1 MRKIEPKR
9 YYIDCSRFLTAMPPG
24 IFLLAFFVIVARIFL
39 YFCSYDC
46 LGLLDYAW
54 RSWMPFLWFI
64 HTYMCS
70 YPLNCNRVSQDKWYQ
85 LFWWATF
92 VFLTGAAA
100 YLLLI
105 FSKIFLNWS
114 SFLAKKSITLCSDNS
129 SSHAG
134 YIYIW
139 VFSYTP
145 FILWCTRSTLNS
157 SWRFL
162 YDFPP
167 SMGMWYSLIYCP
179 SSIHI
184 RSTIK
189 SKWIFKS

>member
-1 MRKIEPKR
+1 MRKIEPEH
-9 YYIDCSRFLTAMPPG
+9 YYIECSRFLTAMPPG
-24 IFLLAFFVIVARIFL
+24 IFLLAFFVIAARIFL

-54 RSWMPFLWFI
+54 RSWMSFLWFI

-70 YPLNCNRVSQDKWYQ
+70 YPLNCIRVSQDKWSQ

-100 YLLLI
+100 YFLFI

-114 SFLAKKSITLCSDNS
+114 SFLAKKSITPCSDNS

-134 YIYIW
+134 YIYIYIW
-139 VFSYTP
+139 VFSYTSMTFLLP
-145 FILWCTRSTLNS
+145 WAFDILLFIVQVV
-157 SWRFL
+157 
-162 YDFPP
+162 
-167 SMGMWYSLIYCP
+167 
-179 SSIHI
+179 SI
-184 RSTIK
+184 
-189 SKWIFKS
+189 FFEL